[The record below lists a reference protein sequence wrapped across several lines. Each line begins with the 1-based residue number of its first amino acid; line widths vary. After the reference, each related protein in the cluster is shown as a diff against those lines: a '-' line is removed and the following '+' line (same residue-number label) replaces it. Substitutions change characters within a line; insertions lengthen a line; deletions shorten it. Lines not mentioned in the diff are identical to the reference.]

1 MSFLKRLTVLF
12 PMLGIV
18 ACVAS
23 GCNQTPQ
30 SQIALQ
36 PDSAPEASASAATGR
51 AGECSSDSRQSAHA
65 FVDVAAQA
73 GLKYRWVA
81 AGKRPL
87 NILQVHGQWLR
98 FSRLQ
103 QRWLAGY
110 SSCRS
115 AARAL

>member
-36 PDSAPEASASAATGR
+36 PDSAPEASASAP
-51 AGECSSDSRQSAHA
+51 Q
-65 FVDVAAQA
+65 VAPASAQA
-73 GLKYRWVA
+73 IRA
-81 AGKRPL
+81 NRH
-87 NILQVHGQWLR
+87 ILLLM
-98 FSRLQ
+98 SRRKLV
-103 QRWLAGY
+103 
-110 SSCRS
+110 
-115 AARAL
+115 